1 MNTQLPQ
8 SVPETQAH
16 PMNYMYSF
24 PMPQIPQT
32 MLNQTF
38 PVNTPNMYSTEM
50 INNAIAQ
57 IYMNN
62 MMNMQLAMMAN
73 GQYQAHTQ
81 TQVQPSTTIPVNT
94 ISIPQ
99 QNILNDTK
107 SVAEEET
114 KSNDSKKEKG
124 FSYLKIDKGYLK
136 ITFLKFP
143 IEIIMAAKVEYE
155 YIDPDGNKK
164 KHYMLVPAKD
174 FFESDEFCLEQ
185 TFNRIEKTIEQIIFY
200 SSSFVSIRPCIAY
213 HHHDNFDDYIY
224 NYFGELFFDKK
235 ETKGKSL
242 RGEIPSSQAYSYDIG
257 KKKYKSIYLGI
268 PLKTKQEATQLEKV
282 FNNMFVK
289 FRFYNKSEK
298 KNSD

>member
-8 SVPETQAH
+8 SVPETQTN

-32 MLNQTF
+32 LVNQTF

-50 INNAIAQ
+50 INSAIAQ

-81 TQVQPSTTIPVNT
+81 TQVQPSTTIPINT
-94 ISIPQ
+94 VSIPQ

-107 SVAEEET
+107 SFSEEET

-136 ITFLKFP
+136 KLHELP
-143 IEIIMAAKVEYE
+143 IRY
-155 YIDPDGNKK
+155 GNVTGTISTVIPI
-164 KHYMLVPAKD
+164 YVQDCFAILNAEGKD
-174 FFESDEFCLEQ
+174 DLDAFFF
-185 TFNRIEKTIEQIIFY
+185 
-200 SSSFVSIRPCIAY
+200 
-213 HHHDNFDDYIY
+213 
-224 NYFGELFFDKK
+224 
-235 ETKGKSL
+235 
-242 RGEIPSSQAYSYDIG
+242 
-257 KKKYKSIYLGI
+257 
-268 PLKTKQEATQLEKV
+268 
-282 FNNMFVK
+282 
-289 FRFYNKSEK
+289 
-298 KNSD
+298 